1 MSALPHMT
9 PILNYSQVHTYI
21 GLPFQANASVSTE
34 RLHSCQILTESFYNS
49 HHHARVFDLSNAA
62 EWRPALAEYNY
73 EMTWGHIQHTGPCIY
88 IFSRILLHWCPDARC
103 QWANWWQS
111 KTEQKKGKEKDVF
124 FWKKSFRPDHREKRD
139 GNVKTQRFHSEEY
152 FTLNLSWSKPSPVL

>member
-62 EWRPALAEYNY
+62 EWRPAFGRVWLWNDLRSHPTHRALHIFFFKDFTPLMPWCKVPVSKL
-73 EMTWGHIQHTGPCIY
+73 MTKQ
-88 IFSRILLHWCPDARC
+88 
-103 QWANWWQS
+103 NWT
-111 KTEQKKGKEKDVF
+111 KKKGKKRTF
-124 FWKKSFRPDHREKRD
+124 SFGKSPSGQTTER
-139 GNVKTQRFHSEEY
+139 NVMVMLKLRGS
-152 FTLNLSWSKPSPVL
+152 TLKNISL

>member
-62 EWRPALAEYNY
+62 EWRPAFGRVWLWNDLRSHPTHRAL
-73 EMTWGHIQHTGPCIY
+73 HIFFFQGFYST
-88 IFSRILLHWCPDARC
+88 DALM
-103 QWANWWQS
+103 QGAS
-111 KTEQKKGKEKDVF
+111 EQTDDKAKLNKKKGKKRTF
-124 FWKKSFRPDHREKRD
+124 SFGKSPSGQTTER
-139 GNVKTQRFHSEEY
+139 NVMVMLKLRGS
-152 FTLNLSWSKPSPVL
+152 TLKNISL

>member
-9 PILNYSQVHTYI
+9 PILNYSQVHTYK
-21 GLPFQANASVSTE
+21 GCRSKPMLRFPQKDCTRAKYS
-34 RLHSCQILTESFYNS
+34 L
-49 HHHARVFDLSNAA
+49 RVFIIPIITLVCLTFQTLLN
-62 EWRPALAEYNY
+62 EGQLLAEYDY
-73 EMTWGHIQHTGPCIY
+73 EMTWGHIQHTGPCIFF
-88 IFSRILLHWCPDARC
+88 FSRILLHWCPDARC